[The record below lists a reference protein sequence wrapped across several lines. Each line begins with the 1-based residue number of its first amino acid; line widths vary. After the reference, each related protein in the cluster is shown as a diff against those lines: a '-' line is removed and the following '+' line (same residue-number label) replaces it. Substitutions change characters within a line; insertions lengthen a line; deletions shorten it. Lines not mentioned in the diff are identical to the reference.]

1 MRNAIASTIAVRG
14 RVIHDC
20 RKAGDVRP
28 RRLTAWGSTTL
39 VGGCKES
46 RRTQWGYWVRR
57 EGRGMMRYGGMPE
70 VHEAGLSR

>member
-28 RRLTAWGSTTL
+28 RRLTAWGEHHL
-39 VGGCKES
+39 GWRMQRVPPHPVGVLGAA
-46 RRTQWGYWVRR
+46 
-57 EGRGMMRYGGMPE
+57 GRKGDDEIWGMPE